1 MNSGG
6 VAPSTRR
13 MNHPERCRFSRSGLR
28 TSAQKGNERRIH
40 PPSLRLPS
48 PESHAGARDTCMS
61 TFPMP
66 KNRIPVNAAGFRRD
80 RRKERI
86 NMKMLRVKCF
96 ALPIMRSWHHPL
108 RLHST
113 ANINTLKS
121 PTSVV
126 TGFLYSWA
134 DPFSDVCCDP
144 SPTSASTAR
153 ANFATMCHKDLRH
166 FCQLHCFL
174 LCCKPAADRL
184 HDRDQGGL
192 RSLRAV
198 IPKSFSSS
206 PPRRSRDFMNEL
218 RSSCTGW

>member
-1 MNSGG
+1 MDGGG

-40 PPSLRLPS
+40 PPFLRLPS

-80 RRKERI
+80 RRGGGGKRI

-96 ALPIMRSWHHPL
+96 ALPIMCSWHHLL

-144 SPTSASTAR
+144 SPTSASTAP
-153 ANFATMCHKDLRH
+153 ANFATMCHKDLCH
-166 FCQLHCFL
+166 FVSCIAFFCVASL
-174 LCCKPAADRL
+174 LRTGCMIELKAAYV
-184 HDRDQGGL
+184 HY
-192 RSLRAV
+192 
-198 IPKSFSSS
+198 
-206 PPRRSRDFMNEL
+206 EL
-218 RSSCTGW
+218 